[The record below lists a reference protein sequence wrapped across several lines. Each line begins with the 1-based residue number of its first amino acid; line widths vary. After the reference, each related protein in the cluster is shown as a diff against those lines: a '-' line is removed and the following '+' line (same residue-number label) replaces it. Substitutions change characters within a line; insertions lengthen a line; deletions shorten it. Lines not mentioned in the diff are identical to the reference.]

1 MNKKMFPKI
10 YYYDQDFIDIY
21 NKSLSWI
28 QDKVILQK
36 VADRGKKDKNY
47 YSENCDY
54 IDQMQACMSSFF
66 LVYSNGEYS
75 STSAIDKFYQLQ
87 EESGAIRARYDNN
100 NAIIDLDE
108 NEENIGFP
116 IFAWAEYNLYHK
128 TGNKKRIS
136 EVLPILDK
144 YYKWIESKFL
154 KENGLYSID
163 VNKIFYKNSPRVDAY
178 YPIDFNSLQV
188 HNAYCI
194 SKLADIL
201 NDKNLSLEYKKRF
214 FSLKVKINSLMWSEK
229 DGFYY
234 DLDVNENILEIK
246 TIVGFFPMLSEIP
259 SEDRIERM
267 IFYLKSTNHFG
278 TPNPFPTL
286 SVSEPGFS
294 EDGNGYYGSVYT
306 YMNFFVIKGLEY
318 CGRANIA
325 REFTIRHLYYILDTL
340 MPFNKIKEHI
350 WEAYRPMQEGPA
362 YFDSNKKT
370 YTEKGL
376 ICYLALFSISLMIE
390 NIIGL
395 TISLPDKTVYWNI
408 PTLEIMGIESLS
420 LKKNQTTIICN
431 KGKRGWEIKMESEK
445 LYYFTINILNKKE
458 KTLPIPSGRCSMLL
472 DKL

>member
-1 MNKKMFPKI
+1 MNKRIFPKI

-28 QDKVILQK
+28 QDKIVFPQTLEK
-36 VADRGKKDKNY
+36 GKKGKNY
-47 YSENCDY
+47 YSENLEF
-54 IDQMQACMSSFF
+54 IDQVQACLSSFF

-75 STSAIDKFYQLQ
+75 PTSTIDKFYQLQ
-87 EESGAIRARYDNN
+87 EESGAIRSRYDNN
-100 NAIIDLDE
+100 NKAIYVEGNDDG
-108 NEENIGFP
+108 IGLP

-128 TGNKKRIS
+128 TGNKRRIS
-136 EVLPILDK
+136 DVLPILDK
-144 YYKWIESKFL
+144 YYRWIEKKFL
-154 KENGLYSID
+154 KGNGLYSID
-163 VNKIFYKNSPRVDAY
+163 VNKIFYKNSPREDAY

-188 HNAYCI
+188 HSAYCI

-214 FSLKVKINSLMWSEK
+214 FSLKAKINSLMWDES

-234 DLDVNENILEIK
+234 DLDIHENIIRCK
-246 TIVGFFPMLSEIP
+246 TIVGFLPMLSEIP

-267 IFYLKSTNHFG
+267 VFYLKSDKHFG

-286 SVSEPGFS
+286 SVDDSKFNL
-294 EDGNGYYGSVYT
+294 DGNGYYGSVYT
-306 YMNFFVIKGLEY
+306 YMNFFIIKGLEY
-318 CGRANIA
+318 CRRANIA
-325 REFTIRHLYYILDTL
+325 REFTIRHLYYVLDTL
-340 MPFNKIKEHI
+340 LPDSKIKGHV
-350 WEAYRPMQEGPA
+350 WEAYKPMKEGPA
-362 YFDSNKKT
+362 YFDVENKILPKKDT
-370 YTEKGL
+370 

-408 PTLEIMGIESLS
+408 PALEVMGIECLS
-420 LKKNQTTIICN
+420 LRKNQTTIICN

>member
-1 MNKKMFPKI
+1 
-10 YYYDQDFIDIY
+10 
-21 NKSLSWI
+21 
-28 QDKVILQK
+28 
-36 VADRGKKDKNY
+36 
-47 YSENCDY
+47 
-54 IDQMQACMSSFF
+54 MQACMASFF

-163 VNKIFYKNSPRVDAY
+163 VNKIFYKNSPRVGAY

-188 HNAYCI
+188 HSAYCI

-294 EDGNGYYGSVYT
+294 EDGNGYHGSVYT

-340 MPFNKIKEHI
+340 MPFNKIKGHI
-350 WEAYRPMQEGPA
+350 WEAYKPMQEGPA

-370 YTEKGL
+370 YTEKDL

>member
-1 MNKKMFPKI
+1 MFPKI

-201 NDKNLSLEYKKRF
+201 NDKNLSLEYK
-214 FSLKVKINSLMWSEK
+214 N
-229 DGFYY
+229 D
-234 DLDVNENILEIK
+234 
-246 TIVGFFPMLSEIP
+246 FFPLRSK
-259 SEDRIERM
+259 
-267 IFYLKSTNHFG
+267 L
-278 TPNPFPTL
+278 
-286 SVSEPGFS
+286 
-294 EDGNGYYGSVYT
+294 
-306 YMNFFVIKGLEY
+306 
-318 CGRANIA
+318 
-325 REFTIRHLYYILDTL
+325 IL
-340 MPFNKIKEHI
+340 
-350 WEAYRPMQEGPA
+350 
-362 YFDSNKKT
+362 
-370 YTEKGL
+370 
-376 ICYLALFSISLMIE
+376 
-390 NIIGL
+390 
-395 TISLPDKTVYWNI
+395 
-408 PTLEIMGIESLS
+408 
-420 LKKNQTTIICN
+420 
-431 KGKRGWEIKMESEK
+431 
-445 LYYFTINILNKKE
+445 
-458 KTLPIPSGRCSMLL
+458 
-472 DKL
+472 